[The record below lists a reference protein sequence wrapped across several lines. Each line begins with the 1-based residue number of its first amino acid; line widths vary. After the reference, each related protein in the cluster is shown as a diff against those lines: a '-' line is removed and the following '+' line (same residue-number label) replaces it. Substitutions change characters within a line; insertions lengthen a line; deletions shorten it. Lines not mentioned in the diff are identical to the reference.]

1 MQIQHDKLNLQGF
14 MALIERARFL
24 QQIEQQFRVH
34 PVCALLGPR
43 QCGKTTLAK
52 ACADLDHNKPVYR
65 FDLEDPN
72 HLAQLENPKLAL
84 EPLEGLIIIDEIQ
97 LRPHLF
103 SYLRVLVDEHPQRR
117 YLILGSASRDLI
129 QQSSE
134 SLAGR
139 IGYIE
144 VTPLQLQECGQ
155 ENLRKLWMRGGFP
168 RSYCSE
174 TEEDSM
180 LWRKS
185 YVQSFLERDLSLLG
199 FNLSPQHMRRL
210 WITLAHY
217 HGNIVNYSDIAR
229 ALTLS
234 DMTIRRY
241 IDILQ
246 GTFMVRVLKPWFAN
260 IQKRQVKSPKIFIR
274 DSGLLHTLLDI
285 DMTQIPMHPKTG
297 ASWEGFALEEVI
309 RFYQIDQEDCYFWS
323 TTNLAEL
330 DLLFTKNGQKLGFE
344 FKYTDSPKL
353 TPSMKKAMESLELD
367 LLTLIVPGSVDYLL
381 DTNIRVCG
389 LSQL

>member
-1 MQIQHDKLNLQGF
+1 
-14 MALIERARFL
+14 
-24 QQIEQQFRVH
+24 
-34 PVCALLGPR
+34 
-43 QCGKTTLAK
+43 
-52 ACADLDHNKPVYR
+52 
-65 FDLEDPN
+65 
-72 HLAQLENPKLAL
+72 
-84 EPLEGLIIIDEIQ
+84 
-97 LRPHLF
+97 
-103 SYLRVLVDEHPQRR
+103 
-117 YLILGSASRDLI
+117 
-129 QQSSE
+129 
-134 SLAGR
+134 
-139 IGYIE
+139 
-144 VTPLQLQECGQ
+144 
-155 ENLRKLWMRGGFP
+155 
-168 RSYCSE
+168 
-174 TEEDSM
+174 
-180 LWRKS
+180 
-185 YVQSFLERDLSLLG
+185 
-199 FNLSPQHMRRL
+199 MRRL

-309 RFYQIDQEDCYFWS
+309 RFYQIDQDDCYFWS